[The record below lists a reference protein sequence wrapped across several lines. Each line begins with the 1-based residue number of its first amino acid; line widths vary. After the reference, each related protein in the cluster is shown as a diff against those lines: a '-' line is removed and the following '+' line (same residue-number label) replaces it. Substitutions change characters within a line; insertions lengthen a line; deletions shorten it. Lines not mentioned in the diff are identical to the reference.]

1 MRSVQ
6 IKEMLEQTVVL
17 KLNGGLGTG
26 MGLEQA
32 KSLLQVK
39 EGKSFLAIIAEQAW
53 PHPSTR
59 ARTHTH
65 THTHTHT
72 FCYAV
77 PGHRRGCL
85 WPNMQRDEKRGGA
98 ISCRVVTIPLPLQ
111 VMSFRKTL
119 GNVRVMFM
127 NSFSTRCVECPWLA
141 L

>member
-1 MRSVQ
+1 VRSVQ

-59 ARTHTH
+59 ARAHTH
-65 THTHTHT
+65 THTHTNT
-72 FCYAV
+72 RFATQFLGIGAAV
-77 PGHRRGCL
+77 CGRTCRGT
-85 WPNMQRDEKRGGA
+85 KSGA
-98 ISCRVVTIPLPLQ
+98 GRSL
-111 VMSFRKTL
+111 
-119 GNVRVMFM
+119 
-127 NSFSTRCVECPWLA
+127 VES
-141 L
+141 